1 MSASNVPLR
10 YDPEVP
16 PDGRIELKLP
26 LPAATHVTVLVL
38 ENSNAAL
45 DDLLAASVSSTD
57 FWDNPQDDE
66 ARNDA

>member
-66 ARNDA
+66 AWNDA